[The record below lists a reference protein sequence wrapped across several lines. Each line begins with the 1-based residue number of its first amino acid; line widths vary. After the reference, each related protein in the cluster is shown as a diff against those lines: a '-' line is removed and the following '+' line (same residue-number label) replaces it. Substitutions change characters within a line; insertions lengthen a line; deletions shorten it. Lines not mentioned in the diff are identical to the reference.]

1 MLVCLSNKET
11 DYGTRRHSHFR
22 SPAQV
27 HLCALEQGK
36 LVGAKP
42 PLRPSHVWSIRT
54 KLQIE
59 GKKREPAT
67 TSNPAGP
74 IAASEWVCCVFG
86 MHGPTSLAACSWSRQ
101 SRAVHF
107 RANFA
112 AWNMTTGGTAL
123 VASLAAGAQPGDLD
137 QARQN
142 GGLGLFVLSS
152 AWIAKQRN
160 ARLTVSYARRY
171 SNRAHA
177 SVPRST
183 RRPIND
189 MMPWPPI
196 APGIFQS
203 DSHEPRSQTSS
214 FCPAFGD
221 GAVVGA
227 GGDAVAQLHW
237 AIRPSGD

>member
-142 GGLGLFVLSS
+142 GGLGLFVRSLVGLDREAAKRAFDGFLRAEVQQSSPCLSS
-152 AWIAKQRN
+152 EIDTTPNKRHDAMAAYCTWDLSI
-160 ARLTVSYARRY
+160 RLT
-171 SNRAHA
+171 
-177 SVPRST
+177 
-183 RRPIND
+183 
-189 MMPWPPI
+189 
-196 APGIFQS
+196 
-203 DSHEPRSQTSS
+203 
-214 FCPAFGD
+214 
-221 GAVVGA
+221 
-227 GGDAVAQLHW
+227 
-237 AIRPSGD
+237 